1 MEVIIGIVVV
11 VVLLIVIGKMKG
23 APEPSLMSEAA
34 ILQRLQTEGAWISK
48 YLSQPYSSQQS
59 ASLKRMYEEK
69 TAYIQNLKAELMKRQ
84 MAQGTEA
91 VQQEL
96 APILQR
102 AAELVKEGKPEAEAH
117 AAALKEWSE
126 KSK

>member
-1 MEVIIGIVVV
+1 
-11 VVLLIVIGKMKG
+11 
-23 APEPSLMSEAA
+23 
-34 ILQRLQTEGAWISK
+34 
-48 YLSQPYSSQQS
+48 
-59 ASLKRMYEEK
+59 MYEEK

-84 MAQGTEA
+84 MAQGTQA

-102 AAELVKEGKPEAEAH
+102 AAELMNEGKPEAEAH
-117 AAALKEWSE
+117 AAALKEWSD